1 MKKYV
6 FIIAAIVFGIVYFK
20 SIVLFEINISWIS
33 LMLNSTSNSNDNLC
47 KIVFISIRYGDDF
60 NYKISRYVESRSV
73 LQAIVFYAIIT
84 CIIVKIKVSSKLDKN
99 INIQTKQ
106 VLKQNDEK
114 QNLSL
119 LQKVLGRN
127 DEQNLS
133 GIQKKLKKQKSMLQ

>member
-60 NYKISRYVESRSV
+60 NFR
-73 LQAIVFYAIIT
+73 
-84 CIIVKIKVSSKLDKN
+84 
-99 INIQTKQ
+99 
-106 VLKQNDEK
+106 QN
-114 QNLSL
+114 
-119 LQKVLGRN
+119 
-127 DEQNLS
+127 
-133 GIQKKLKKQKSMLQ
+133 KSIRRK